1 MFPLRPCSIGLVESK
16 AAGPKP
22 GGKADPFGR
31 HLLPRLVLRP
41 AVKFA
46 RAKALR
52 RALAV
57 LDRMARV
64 APPVVALDRRRE
76 AAVAV
81 TVDLNGRLEGQAHAD
96 KSCLGAVAETQP
108 RHREHLVGQGED
120 LTNGFNMIAQHADRA
135 GTEPERLG
143 RDNAGP

>member
-1 MFPLRPCSIGLVESK
+1 MFPLRSCSIGFVEGK
-16 AAGPKP
+16 AAGPEP
-22 GGKADPFGR
+22 GGKADAFGG

-64 APPVVALDRRRE
+64 APPVVAVDRGRE
-76 AAVAV
+76 AAVVV
-81 TVDLNGRLEGQAHAD
+81 TVDMNTRLQGQAHAD
-96 KSCLGAVAETQP
+96 KSGLGGVAETQP
-108 RHREHLVGQGED
+108 RHREHLAGQGED
-120 LTNGFNMIAQHADRA
+120 LTNGFNMISQHADRA
-135 GTEPERLG
+135 GAKPERLG
-143 RDNAGP
+143 RQNAG